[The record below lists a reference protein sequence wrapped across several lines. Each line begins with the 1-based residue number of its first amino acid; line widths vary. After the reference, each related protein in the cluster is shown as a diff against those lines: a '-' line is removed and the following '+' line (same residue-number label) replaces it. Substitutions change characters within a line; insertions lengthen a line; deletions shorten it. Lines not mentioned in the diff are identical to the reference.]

1 MAQYNTQ
8 YYKDT
13 NAIKATG
20 FLSFSTNIGNI
31 TEVTEAFGVA
41 LELLQ
46 EDVKSKERLEAIA
59 KNTVAY
65 AQQLI
70 KEYPAWLSG
79 DLYRSVKYQVYG
91 QEIRVYADAT
101 NQNGVPYGTF
111 VEYGYHPFGGKKYIR
126 PRPFIRPA
134 LEFATMNTRMN
145 LEDTT
150 EQVLLMAARGNLRDL
165 HWTNKR
171 NFDIFAMGN
180 RARAGQTGTP
190 TQKALSNVMTRGR
203 GDFRSISAGQ
213 KSLGGSKKGSWD
225 KHTAVRY
232 GTQFNEGLHRS
243 Y

>member
-20 FLSFSTNIGNI
+20 FLSFSANINGI

-46 EDVKSKERLEAIA
+46 DDVKSRERLEAIA
-59 KNTVAY
+59 KNTVEY
-65 AQQLI
+65 AKQLI
-70 KEYPAWLSG
+70 QEYPAWLSG
-79 DLYRSVKYQVYG
+79 DLYRSVKSQVYG

-145 LEDTT
+145 LEDTV
-150 EQVLLMAARGNLRDL
+150 EQVLLMAARGQRDL

-190 TQKALSNVMTRGR
+190 TRQALSNVLTRGK
-203 GDFRSISAGQ
+203 GDLKSISAGQ

-225 KHTAVRY
+225 KHIATRY
-232 GTQFNEGLHRS
+232 GTQLTEGLHRS